1 MNDDHKI
8 TDSDYIAWCAMC
20 SLADAMKDC
29 KRCRFNIGLP
39 FRLIKAEES
48 RQDTEIKAR
57 TAGLKPYYLELISG
71 LT

>member
-8 TDSDYIAWCAMC
+8 TDENYIAWCAC
-20 SLADAMKDC
+20 CTLAEAMKDC
-29 KRCRFNIGLP
+29 RNCDFNIGLP

-48 RQDTEIKAR
+48 RQDAEIKAR
-57 TAGLKPYYLELISG
+57 TAGLKPYYLELIAG